1 MSGGTSR
8 IKMDGLRAVYESI
21 GLKDARTLLQS
32 GNVVFRSTLKDRERL
47 GKRITQELERQLEL
61 HAEVI
66 VRTLAELAD
75 IVERGPVL
83 SPKRR
88 PEQADRHVSLPRS
101 GTLPRRQ
108 RSANGTKGRRCSRCA
123 GRRSISI
130 IPRGCRTIEALGC
143 GHREQAE
150 YVGHGAQL
158 EHAEEAARDRASARG
173 SGAGPAADR
182 VTSFERFDAV
192 CAVRSGRAACRS
204 ASHARDGTRR
214 LPPACTARAAAR
226 RSA

>member
-1 MSGGTSR
+1 MTVYVSMLRAVNVGGTSR
-8 IKMDGLRAVYESI
+8 IKMDALRAVYESI
-21 GLKDARTLLQS
+21 GLKDVRTLLQS

-47 GKRITQELERQLEL
+47 AKRITQELERQLEL

-83 SPKRR
+83 SPS
-88 PEQADRHVSLPRS
+88 ADPSKLHRHVPLRRS
-101 GTLPRRQ
+101 GRRRAGSARQMAQ
-108 RSANGTKGRRCSRCA
+108 RA
-123 GRRSISI
+123 GDARDARAGDLSLLS
-130 IPRGCRTIEALGC
+130 RGCRTIEALGC

-173 SGAGPAADR
+173 SGAG
-182 VTSFERFDAV
+182 
-192 CAVRSGRAACRS
+192 
-204 ASHARDGTRR
+204 
-214 LPPACTARAAAR
+214 AAATG
-226 RSA
+226 